1 MVSTKKEKKNLQHYL
16 CPKMFCVIRNLRELN
31 FEPVKFNFP
40 SPFGFSWSWSLLTK
54 QLGKKTMACR
64 VSRTKIK
71 NVYVEQF
78 HVGEVFFHMQQ
89 STRIQSTIYNRKLKV
104 RHLFSDKGGQKYK
117 TLVAS
122 KANSFLPCL
131 VISTL
136 HSVRSVSS
144 GPKVYKLQQDM
155 GA

>member
-1 MVSTKKEKKNLQHYL
+1 MKFINEAVGKEDNGLQSFQEEL
-16 CPKMFCVIRNLRELN
+16 KLRMYMLN
-31 FEPVKFNFP
+31 SFMWER
-40 SPFGFSWSWSLLTK
+40 FSFIFS
-54 QLGKKTMACR
+54 
-64 VSRTKIK
+64 
-71 NVYVEQF
+71 N
-78 HVGEVFFHMQQ
+78 QQ
-89 STRIQSTIYNRKLKV
+89 GYKAQYTIYNRKLKV

-136 HSVRSVSS
+136 HPVRSVSS

-155 GA
+155 